1 MSVLVALTVLPC
13 GLLIGLLLGALGGGG
28 SVLAVPALVYLLG
41 QSPHEATAG
50 ALVVVTV
57 GAVTG
62 LLCHGR
68 AGRVRWAAGAAF
80 GALGTAGS
88 YLGSRWSAA
97 LDPTVLM
104 AAFAGLLLVVAAML
118 VTRGRRERRAAEGV
132 RPLRDPAESSPLREA
147 AETVPLR
154 ESAETG
160 ALRDA
165 PEEAVPLRE
174 PVETASLPEPGE
186 SVPLPGPGESVP
198 LWGPADPL
206 SSQEPAKK
214 PVSQEP
220 TERPSSQDLAEKT
233 PTQGPAEKPCPQ
245 EPTEGPSS
253 QNSTETPSPQDPTGT
268 VPLRDTP
275 GPASSGDPGGG
286 ARRMPLRPA
295 RFVVTASAVGLLTG
309 FFGVGGGFVVVPAL
323 TLVLGLEMP
332 VAIGTSLLVI
342 LINSLTALGTR
353 AGTGALDWPLLA
365 AFAACAALG
374 SHLGNRLTNRL
385 RPQVLATA
393 FACLVTVLA
402 VTMAATALPR
412 LW

>member
-118 VTRGRRERRAAEGV
+118 VARGRHERRAAGI
-132 RPLRDPAESSPLREA
+132 RPLRDPRDPRDPSEGTPLRSSP
-147 AETVPLR
+147 
-154 ESAETG
+154 
-160 ALRDA
+160 
-165 PEEAVPLRE
+165 EAVPLRG
-174 PVETASLPEPGE
+174 PAETVSLRGPAETVSLPEPAE
-186 SVPLPGPGESVP
+186 TPSSQEPGNTPPSQEP
-198 LWGPADPL
+198 EETL
-206 SSQEPAKK
+206 SSQEPGETPSSHGPAN
-214 PVSQEP
+214 PPPSQEP
-220 TERPSSQDLAEKT
+220 GNTPPS
-233 PTQGPAEKPCPQ
+233 QGPTNPPPSQKPTNP
-245 EPTEGPSS
+245 
-253 QNSTETPSPQDPTGT
+253 PSPQSPAEA
-268 VPLRDTP
+268 VPLR
-275 GPASSGDPGGG
+275 GAVSPALSDERG
-286 ARRMPLRPA
+286 ASAHRVPPRPSRPTRFARPA
-295 RFVVTASAVGLLTG
+295 RFAVTASAVGLLTG

-365 AFAACAALG
+365 GFAACAAVG
-374 SHLGNRLTNRL
+374 SNLGNRLTTRL
-385 RPQVLATA
+385 RPEVLATA

>member
-1 MSVLVALTVLPC
+1 MSVLVALAALPC

-68 AGRVRWAAGAAF
+68 AGRVRWAAGAVF

-118 VTRGRRERRAAEGV
+118 VLRGRGERRAAAET
-132 RPLRDPAESSPLREA
+132 RPLREPRE
-147 AETVPLR
+147 
-154 ESAETG
+154 G
-160 ALRDA
+160 APVRDA
-165 PEEAVPLRE
+165 PEAAPLRGSGE
-174 PVETASLPEPGE
+174 RDSLAEHGERPASPEPAEGVSFPTPE
-186 SVPLPGPGESVP
+186 E
-198 LWGPADPL
+198 AL
-206 SSQEPAKK
+206 SPQEPAETLPAQK
-214 PVSQEP
+214 PVE
-220 TERPSSQDLAEKT
+220 
-233 PTQGPAEKPCPQ
+233 
-245 EPTEGPSS
+245 
-253 QNSTETPSPQDPTGT
+253 ST
-268 VPLRDTP
+268 PLRDTAVP
-275 GPASSGDPGGG
+275 PPSDKSNSA
-286 ARRMPLRPA
+286 ARPA
-295 RFVVTASAVGLLTG
+295 PPRPVRFAVTASAVGLLTG

-342 LINSLTALGTR
+342 LINSLTALATR

-365 AFAACAALG
+365 GFAACAALG
-374 SHLGNRLTNRL
+374 SHLGNRLTTRL

-393 FACLVTVLA
+393 FACLVVVLA
-402 VTMAATALPR
+402 ITMAATALPR

>member
-118 VTRGRRERRAAEGV
+118 LTRGLRERRAAEGV
-132 RPLRDPAESSPLREA
+132 RPLRDPAMSSP
-147 AETVPLR
+147 
-154 ESAETG
+154 
-160 ALRDA
+160 LRDA
-165 PEEAVPLRE
+165 PEAVPLRHPADTVSLRDAPEIMPLRE
-174 PVETASLPEPGE
+174 PAETVSLPESAETMSVPDPGE
-186 SVPLPGPGESVP
+186 TAPLPASADP
-198 LWGPADPL
+198 LSSQEPADPL
-206 SSQEPAKK
+206 SSQEPAEK
-214 PVSQEP
+214 PFSQEP
-220 TERPSSQDLAEKT
+220 TERPSSQ
-233 PTQGPAEKPCPQ
+233 GPAEPHP
-245 EPTEGPSS
+245 
-253 QNSTETPSPQDPTGT
+253 PQDPAET
-268 VPLRDTP
+268 VPLRGTA
-275 GPASSGDPGGG
+275 GPASSGDRGGA

-365 AFAACAALG
+365 GFAACAALG

>member
-68 AGRVRWAAGAAF
+68 AGRVRWAAGTAF

-118 VTRGRRERRAAEGV
+118 VTRGRHERRAAEGV
-132 RPLRDPAESSPLREA
+132 RPLRDPAESPPLREA
-147 AETVPLR
+147 AETVPSR
-154 ESAETG
+154 EAAETG

-174 PVETASLPEPGE
+174 PVETASLPEPGG
-186 SVPLPGPGESVP
+186 SVPLPGPGETVP
-198 LWGPADPL
+198 LWGSADPL
-206 SSQEPAKK
+206 SSQEPTKK
-214 PVSQEP
+214 PA
-220 TERPSSQDLAEKT
+220 SQDFAEKT
-233 PTQGPAEKPCPQ
+233 PAQDPAEKPSPQ
-245 EPTEGPSS
+245 EPAE
-253 QNSTETPSPQDPTGT
+253 T

-275 GPASSGDPGGG
+275 GPASSGDPGG
-286 ARRMPLRPA
+286 ATRRMPLRPA

-365 AFAACAALG
+365 GFAACAALG

>member
-1 MSVLVALTVLPC
+1 MSVLVALAALPC

-104 AAFAGLLLVVAAML
+104 AAFSGLLLVVAAML
-118 VTRGRRERRAAEGV
+118 VLRGRGERRTAAGTRPLGEPREGP
-132 RPLRDPAESSPLREA
+132 PLRDA
-147 AETVPLR
+147 A
-154 ESAETG
+154 
-160 ALRDA
+160 
-165 PEEAVPLRE
+165 EAVPLRGSGERDSSAE
-174 PVETASLPEPGE
+174 PGKAPASPEPAAAASLPAPEE
-186 SVPLPGPGESVP
+186 TR
-198 LWGPADPL
+198 
-206 SSQEPAKK
+206 SSQEPAGTLPSQK
-214 PVSQEP
+214 PS
-220 TERPSSQDLAEKT
+220 
-233 PTQGPAEKPCPQ
+233 
-245 EPTEGPSS
+245 
-253 QNSTETPSPQDPTGT
+253 ETA
-268 VPLRDTP
+268 PLRDTAAP
-275 GPASSGDPGGG
+275 TPSGEVNGPA
-286 ARRMPLRPA
+286 RPA
-295 RFVVTASAVGLLTG
+295 PARPVRFAVTASAVGLLTG
-309 FFGVGGGFVVVPAL
+309 VFGVGGGFVVVPAL

-342 LINSLTALGTR
+342 LINSLTALATR

-365 AFAACAALG
+365 GFAACAALG
-374 SHLGNRLTNRL
+374 SHLGNRLTTRL

-402 VTMAATALPR
+402 VVMAATALPR

>member
-165 PEEAVPLRE
+165 PEEAVPLR
-174 PVETASLPEPGE
+174 
-186 SVPLPGPGESVP
+186 
-198 LWGPADPL
+198 
-206 SSQEPAKK
+206 
-214 PVSQEP
+214 
-220 TERPSSQDLAEKT
+220 
-233 PTQGPAEKPCPQ
+233 
-245 EPTEGPSS
+245 
-253 QNSTETPSPQDPTGT
+253 
-268 VPLRDTP
+268 DTP

-286 ARRMPLRPA
+286 ARRMPLRPG

>member
-1 MSVLVALTVLPC
+1 MSVLVALAALPC

-118 VTRGRRERRAAEGV
+118 LLRGRGERRAAAET
-132 RPLRDPAESSPLREA
+132 RPLRDPREG
-147 AETVPLR
+147 T
-154 ESAETG
+154 SF
-160 ALRDA
+160 RDA
-165 PEEAVPLRE
+165 PEAVPLRGSGE
-174 PVETASLPEPGE
+174 GGSL
-186 SVPLPGPGESVP
+186 
-198 LWGPADPL
+198 A
-206 SSQEPAKK
+206 
-214 PVSQEP
+214 EP
-220 TERPSSQDLAEKT
+220 TETA
-233 PTQGPAEKPCPQ
+233 
-245 EPTEGPSS
+245 
-253 QNSTETPSPQDPTGT
+253 
-268 VPLRDTP
+268 PLRDTAALP
-275 GPASSGDPGGG
+275 PSGKMNGPDHPAP
-286 ARRMPLRPA
+286 PRPV
-295 RFVVTASAVGLLTG
+295 RFAVTASAVGLLTG

-342 LINSLTALGTR
+342 LINSLTALATR

-365 AFAACAALG
+365 GFAACAALG
-374 SHLGNRLTNRL
+374 SHLGNRLTTRL

-402 VTMAATALPR
+402 VVMAATALPR

>member
-1 MSVLVALTVLPC
+1 MSVLVALAALPC

-118 VTRGRRERRAAEGV
+118 VLRGRGERRAAAET
-132 RPLRDPAESSPLREA
+132 RPLRDPREG
-147 AETVPLR
+147 R
-154 ESAETG
+154 S
-160 ALRDA
+160 LRDA
-165 PEEAVPLRE
+165 PETVPSRGSGEGGSLAEPGEALSAREAAE
-174 PVETASLPEPGE
+174 PVSLSGSTEALSAQESGAAPASPEPAAAASLPTPEE
-186 SVPLPGPGESVP
+186 T
-198 LWGPADPL
+198 L
-206 SSQEPAKK
+206 S
-214 PVSQEP
+214 
-220 TERPSSQDLAEKT
+220 
-233 PTQGPAEKPCPQ
+233 PQ
-245 EPTEGPSS
+245 EPS
-253 QNSTETPSPQDPTGT
+253 ETPSPQKPSETA
-268 VPLRDTP
+268 PLRDSAAPTP
-275 GPASSGDPGGG
+275 SDKGNGPDHPAP
-286 ARRMPLRPA
+286 PRPV
-295 RFVVTASAVGLLTG
+295 RFAVTASAVGLLTG

-342 LINSLTALGTR
+342 LINSLTALATR

-365 AFAACAALG
+365 GFAACAAVG
-374 SHLGNRLTNRL
+374 SHLGNRLTTRL

-402 VTMAATALPR
+402 VIMAATALPR